1 MSLFF
6 SSKLSIKN
14 KATTATTN
22 FPTTA
27 EGTRSTFFAY
37 LARLALTAK
46 PKAVIKPNT
55 NNVIKQSYAN
65 WKEIVDKHFV
75 KNQE

>member
-27 EGTRSTFFAY
+27 EGTRLTS
-37 LARLALTAK
+37 LPALIIVAPAAK
-46 PKAVIKPNT
+46 PAAVMKPKT
-55 NNVIKQSYAN
+55 SPKIFPTLS
-65 WKEIVDKHFV
+65 ES
-75 KNQE
+75 